1 MPAFQYEPLDTA
13 KSEIR
18 LLDLLPDQ
26 DAIRCTIRHVSLPT
40 SLKYEALSYCWG
52 TMVRTV
58 KITVNGDDLF
68 ITKNL
73 HAALVRLRHKQ
84 RVKTLWIDALCIDQK
99 NIPEKNIQVPLM
111 RTIYQSCMR
120 VVIWIGEEDS
130 HTESAFQA
138 LEFMAARKEAN
149 PDEEIIGTQWKA
161 AQRGETFK
169 RGLFPKLRSRL
180 ETLEGIRIL
189 GSIFE
194 RAWFK
199 RIWIIQELAVSP
211 DAVVVCGTFE
221 MAWQTVEKAY
231 ELSKAVFDMEDHLS
245 DLVSFRKNWHRGVSY
260 DLFVH
265 VMLGWNQSAT
275 DSRDKIYAVMG
286 LVSSKSTQIPLKVD
300 YKQDPK
306 EIFLNFTQQYI
317 SLTKNLDILGFCRG
331 CRNTDDWNPPSWALD
346 DEYDKATQP
355 FPQHSLSSIDDSIE
369 STKEFCAGG
378 KIKGEPLLSASGTLL
393 RLRGAHLETI
403 TDVSVEFAY
412 VTPEKSI
419 RGVAIDPWTNFAKF
433 VASYLDA
440 RRICDVGPG
449 KTYPFTGQTLRDAFW
464 QTLQV
469 FEDQWA
475 DDADSAE
482 LLQECV
488 DFDDFA
494 VRVSGTLV
502 AGDAKFARV
511 LRNLQLHVAV
521 ARDILSPKH
530 VVQGFFV
537 KAYAAWKRRFVMLGK
552 GYIGLGPKQSRV
564 GDRVVLLEGRKVPLV
579 IRPVGKRWRVVGD
592 CYIHG
597 VMMGEAFS
605 PESCQ
610 LLWFE

>member
-1 MPAFQYEPLDTA
+1 MPVFQYEPLDTT

-26 DAIRCTIRHVSLPT
+26 DAIRCTMRHVSLPT
-40 SLKYEALSYCWG
+40 NLQYEALSYCWG

-73 HAALVRLRHKQ
+73 YSALVRLRHKQ
-84 RVKTLWIDALCIDQK
+84 RIKTLWIDALCINQK

-120 VVIWIGEEDS
+120 VVIWIGEENS
-130 HTESAFQA
+130 YTKSAFQA

-161 AQRGETFK
+161 AQRGETSK

-180 ETLEGIRIL
+180 ETLEGIQIL

-199 RIWIIQELAVSP
+199 RVWIIQELAVSP

-221 MAWQTVEKAY
+221 TAWRTVEKAY
-231 ELSKAVFDMEDHLS
+231 ELSNAVFDMEDHLS
-245 DLVSFRKNWHRGVSY
+245 DLVSFRKNWQCGISY

-286 LVSSKSTQIPLKVD
+286 LVSNKSTQIPLKVD

-306 EIFLNFTQQYI
+306 EIFLDFTQQYI

-355 FPQHSLSSIDDSIE
+355 FPQHSLSSVDDSIE
-369 STKEFCAGG
+369 STKGFCAGG
-378 KIKGEPLLSASGTLL
+378 KKKGQPLLSASGTLL

-412 VTPEKSI
+412 ATPEQSI
-419 RGVAIDPWTNFAKF
+419 RGVAIDPWTNLAKF

-440 RRICDVGPG
+440 RRICDVGQG
-449 KTYPFTGQTLRDAFW
+449 KTYPYTGQSLRDAFW

-475 DDADSAE
+475 DGADSAE

-494 VRVSGTLV
+494 VRASDTLV
-502 AGDAKFARV
+502 AGDAKLAGV
-511 LRNLQLHVAV
+511 LKNLQLHVAV

-530 VVQGFFV
+530 VVQSFFV
-537 KAYAAWKRRFVMLGK
+537 KAYAAWKRRFVRLGK
-552 GYIGLGPKQSRV
+552 SYIGLGPKKTRV
-564 GDRVVLLEGRKVPLV
+564 GDKVVLLEGRKVPLV
-579 IRPVGKRWRVVGD
+579 IRAVGKRWRVVGD
-592 CYIHG
+592 CYVHG
-597 VMMGEAFS
+597 VMKGEAFS